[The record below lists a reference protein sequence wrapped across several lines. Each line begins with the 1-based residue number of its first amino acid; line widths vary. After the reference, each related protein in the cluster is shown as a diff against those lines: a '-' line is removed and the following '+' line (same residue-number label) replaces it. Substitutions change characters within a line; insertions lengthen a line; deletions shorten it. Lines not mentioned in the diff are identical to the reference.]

1 MVSVDRGDYG
11 INSME
16 EHPDGVFCKSAD
28 DDNVDSEW
36 ELLVLKPT
44 AAEEKES
51 PTLSRILRWIIV
63 MWLLLA
69 YLACNM
75 GYSLIAPFFPEQ
87 VRTGSRT

>member
-1 MVSVDRGDYG
+1 MDRADKGDYG
-11 INSME
+11 INSIE
-16 EHPDGVFCKSAD
+16 EHPEGVFCKSAD
-28 DDNVDSEW
+28 DDDVEGEW

-44 AAEEKES
+44 AAEEQES
-51 PTLSRILRWIIV
+51 PTLSRILRWVIV

-87 VRTGSRT
+87 VCTRS